1 MIAFDDFDAWG
12 DAVSGAHLRLV
23 CDRVETRRW
32 TLGIVKLGPVVLQMA
47 SEGGGNACYGGNT
60 HDGPTLF
67 LPLTNP
73 HEHVVNG
80 EPLDDDSLFA
90 IPSGADFR
98 IFVRR
103 RAHAWCSIAL
113 PKETVVPGVATS
125 PASIRVAGHDGGVR
139 RLRQVVE
146 QVAAHLM
153 PLHADSP
160 AHDQAGAMLLSAA
173 LDCWPAASMPPPA
186 VGRPRLDRA
195 EIIRRSMAV
204 IEEAGAVLP
213 SVKELAG
220 SVGVTDRTLLRIF
233 EENFGASPRTYLAL
247 RRLHAVRRRLL
258 RKESPDTTVA
268 DVLVRHGIWEFGRFA
283 ARYRRQFGE
292 APSETLARVSG
303 GQA

>member
-47 SEGGGNACYGGNT
+47 TEGGGNACYGGNT
-60 HDGPTLF
+60 HDGATLF
-67 LPLTNP
+67 LPLTHP
-73 HEHVVNG
+73 HEHVTNG
-80 EPLDDDSLFA
+80 ESLDDDSLFA
-90 IPSGADFR
+90 IPHGADFR
-98 IFVRR
+98 ICVRR

-113 PKETVVPGVATS
+113 PNVAVPGGATATTS
-125 PASIRVAGHDGGVR
+125 TRVACHDGGVR
-139 RLRQVVE
+139 RLRQIVE
-146 QVAAHLM
+146 QIGVNLI
-153 PLHADSP
+153 PLDADSP
-160 AHDQAGAMLLSAA
+160 AHELAGATVLSAA
-173 LDCWPAASMPPPA
+173 LDCWPKTSPTPAA

-195 EIIRRSMAV
+195 EIIRRSMTA

-213 SVKELAG
+213 SVNHLAS
-220 SVGVTDRTLLRIF
+220 SVGVTDRTLLRVF

-247 RRLHAVRRRLL
+247 RRLHAVRRSLL
-258 RKESPDTTVA
+258 RERAPDSTVA
-268 DVLVRHGIWEFGRFA
+268 DVLIRHGIWEFGRFA

-292 APSETLARVSG
+292 TPSETLSRAIG